1 MATEWQAE
9 FLRLTLFARDNI
21 KIGDEVWSAITGEE
35 ESETRQR
42 LPNGGR
48 ILAGRWAE
56 NQLSI
61 SFAGKRLDVILSPRA
76 SVEPAEALQFL
87 VLGPW
92 PNQGHPFYEAT
103 KKWLD
108 TIDFP
113 VVRVALGA
121 AVLCEANDQK
131 QAYEYLKQYLRSID
145 LQPDVMRDFQY
156 RINWPKQSSV
166 IPNMLVN
173 RLTTWTVF
181 NLTVANIS
189 LDSPAGV
196 VQRDEKTAARMEVD
210 NSTDASRTEG
220 FESALLAPLYAELY
234 ELACRSATQGEEP
247 C

>member
-21 KIGDEVWSAITGEE
+21 KIGDDVWSAITGEE
-35 ESETRQR
+35 ESETRRR

-48 ILAGRWAE
+48 ILGGRWAE

-61 SFAGKRLDVILSPRA
+61 SFAGKRLDVILSPCA
-76 SVEPAEALQFL
+76 SVELVEALQFL

-92 PNQGHPFYEAT
+92 PDQGQPFYEAT
-103 KKWLD
+103 KKWLK

-113 VVRVALGA
+113 VVRLALGA
-121 AVLCEANDQK
+121 AVLCGADDQK

-145 LQPDVMRDFQY
+145 LKPDVMRDFLY

-166 IPNMLVN
+166 IPNMLIN
-173 RLTTWTVF
+173 RLTTWTVSNF
-181 NLTVANIS
+181 TVGNIS
-189 LDSPAGV
+189 LDNPAGV
-196 VQRDEKTAARMEVD
+196 VQGDEKTAARLEVD

-220 FESALLAPLYAELY
+220 FESAHLALLYAELY